1 VADPSIPRRS
11 ILIGGAVTV
20 AAGIAGFFVARD
32 KWSHSTATIAGGNG
46 YGAPAPT
53 PAGQLLAEV
62 SDVPLGGGIVLAQKG
77 VVLTR
82 VGAVVRGFSS
92 ICTHEGCTLAAVAQ
106 GTIDCPCHG
115 SRFSAATGAV
125 VHGPATRPLPVV
137 PVAVR
142 GAAIYRAPAGS

>member
-1 VADPSIPRRS
+1 VADASVPRRTL
-11 ILIGGAVTV
+11 LIGGAVTL

-32 KWSHSTATIAGGNG
+32 KWSHSTGTIAGANG

-53 PAGQLLAEV
+53 PAGELLAEL
-62 SDVPLGGGIVLAQKG
+62 SDVPAGGGIVIASKG

-82 VGAVVRGFSS
+82 IASVMRGFSS
-92 ICTHEGCTLAAVAQ
+92 ICTHEGCTLATVAQ

-125 VHGPATRPLPVV
+125 VHGPATRALPVID
-137 PVAVR
+137 VAVR
-142 GAAIYRAPAGS
+142 GAEVYRA